1 MPRHCHEF
9 TGVTQNER
17 WASVQRVLHI
27 GTRYV
32 ALIYLLIIWLK
43 AVDGFLLKSVVLII
57 RWWVRYGSWALRE
70 NITEKYKK
78 KPFNIVKLGSD
89 FWCKF
94 WENFYG
100 EIFPI
105 AFLP

>member
-32 ALIYLLIIWLK
+32 A
-43 AVDGFLLKSVVLII
+43 FLPINNLAQSRRRIFIII
-57 RWWVRYGSWALRE
+57 RCLNNTLVGPIRFVGIAGEHHRK
-70 NITEKYKK
+70 IQKK
-78 KPFNIVKLGSD
+78 TV
-89 FWCKF
+89 
-94 WENFYG
+94 
-100 EIFPI
+100 
-105 AFLP
+105 